1 MKKITIAIDGY
12 SSCGKSTIAKQAA
25 RMLGYSYVD
34 SGAMYRAVALYFMRK
49 DFKDRDNE
57 EALLTLLKEIHIDF
71 RVNAVNGA
79 SEVYLNG
86 VNAEHE
92 IRNLEVS
99 NNVSRVSAI
108 PLVRKKLVAMQQEM
122 GKSKGVVMDG
132 RDIGT
137 VVFPDAELKLFMTAD
152 PEVRAM
158 RRYSELIKKGTLVT
172 LDEVRNNIQE
182 RDYQDTH
189 RTESPL
195 TQAAD
200 ARVLDN
206 TALSPEEQLDLLIR
220 WAEELIDD

>member
-1 MKKITIAIDGY
+1 
-12 SSCGKSTIAKQAA
+12 
-25 RMLGYSYVD
+25 MLGYSYVD

-92 IRNLEVS
+92 IRNLDVS

-152 PEVRAM
+152 PEVRAL

-206 TALSPEEQLDLLIR
+206 TELSPEEQLDLLIR

>member
-1 MKKITIAIDGY
+1 
-12 SSCGKSTIAKQAA
+12 
-25 RMLGYSYVD
+25 MLGYSYVD

>member
-1 MKKITIAIDGY
+1 
-12 SSCGKSTIAKQAA
+12 
-25 RMLGYSYVD
+25 MLGYSYVD

-152 PEVRAM
+152 PEVRAL

>member
-1 MKKITIAIDGY
+1 
-12 SSCGKSTIAKQAA
+12 
-25 RMLGYSYVD
+25 MLGYTYVD

-49 DFKDRDNE
+49 NFNERDNLQALSAILE
-57 EALLTLLKEIHIDF
+57 EIQIEF
-71 RVNAVNGA
+71 RLNSVSGA

-92 IRNLEVS
+92 IRNLQVS

-122 GKSKGVVMDG
+122 GKNKGVVMDG

-137 VVFPDAELKLFMTAD
+137 VVFPNAELKLFMTAD
-152 PEVRAM
+152 PEVRAV
-158 RRYSELIKKGTLVT
+158 RRFEELTKKGASVT
-172 LDEVRNNIQE
+172 LEEVRTNIEE

-189 RTESPL
+189 RAESPL

-206 TALSPEEQLDLLIR
+206 TKLTPEEQLELVVG
-220 WAEELIDD
+220 WAEELIEN

>member
-1 MKKITIAIDGY
+1 
-12 SSCGKSTIAKQAA
+12 
-25 RMLGYSYVD
+25 MLGYTYVD

-49 DFKDRDNE
+49 NFNERDNLQ
-57 EALLTLLKEIHIDF
+57 ALSAILDEIHIDF
-71 RVNAVNGA
+71 RLNSVSGA

-92 IRNLEVS
+92 IRNLQVS

-122 GKSKGVVMDG
+122 GKNKGVVMDG

-137 VVFPDAELKLFMTAD
+137 VVFPNAELKLFMTAD
-152 PEVRAM
+152 PEVRAV
-158 RRYSELIKKGTLVT
+158 RRFDELTKKGAPVT
-172 LDEVRNNIQE
+172 LEEVRTNIEE

-189 RTESPL
+189 RAESPL
-195 TQAAD
+195 TQAVD

-206 TALSPEEQLDLLIR
+206 TRLTPEEQLELVIG
-220 WAEELIDD
+220 WAEQLIEN